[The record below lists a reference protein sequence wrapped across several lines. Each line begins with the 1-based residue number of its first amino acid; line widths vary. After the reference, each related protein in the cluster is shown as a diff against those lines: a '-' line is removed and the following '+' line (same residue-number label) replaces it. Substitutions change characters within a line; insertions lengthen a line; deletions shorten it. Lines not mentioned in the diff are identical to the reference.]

1 VKEPRIK
8 RFQQEKS
15 VKSLH
20 PRFFIQTRIFS
31 RRSGKCAN
39 MHGMKLMH
47 VLPVCLVLFAA
58 MGAAPARA
66 QSPAPTASP
75 YQPLHIE
82 SLRAREYGQGA
93 MTIEQTLQVTN
104 AFTRTLVSFDS
115 DGLKVYGFM
124 NTPKGEGPFP
134 VVLVLH
140 GYVNPR
146 AYRTPYTYTQ
156 RYADLLARAGFLV
169 IHPDYR
175 GHGRS
180 EGDEVQGNLF
190 RTGYAADVLN
200 LIEYAKRLPNANP
213 NAIGLFGHSMGGGI
227 STRVLAVSDDV
238 KASVLYGSMSA
249 DEQANVKQISEVF
262 RGGARIPEQDVP
274 LGEYEPISPM
284 TYLGDFDAAIE
295 IHHGAR
301 DNQVPIAWSRD
312 LNEKLRALGKDVT
325 LYEYPR
331 AGHSLG
337 GRDLATMMERVI
349 AFYRETL
356 K

>member
-1 VKEPRIK
+1 M
-8 RFQQEKS
+8 
-15 VKSLH
+15 L
-20 PRFFIQTRIFS
+20 
-31 RRSGKCAN
+31 
-39 MHGMKLMH
+39 GMKLTH
-47 VLPVCLVLFAA
+47 LLSVCLVFLAA
-58 MGAAPARA
+58 MGVTPAQA
-66 QSPAPTASP
+66 QSPTPTPSP
-75 YQPLHIE
+75 YQPIYIE
-82 SLRAREYGQGA
+82 SLRNREYGQGE
-93 MTIEQTLQVTN
+93 MRVEQTLQVMD
-104 AFTRTLVSFDS
+104 AFTRSLVSFDS

-156 RYADLLARAGFLV
+156 RYADMLARAGILV

-180 EGDEVQGNLF
+180 EGDEEQDNLF
-190 RTGYAADVLN
+190 RTGYAIDVMN
-200 LIEYAKRLPNANP
+200 LIEYAKRLPNVNP

-227 STRVLAVSDDV
+227 STRVLALSDDV
-238 KASVLYGSMSA
+238 KASVLYGAMSA

-274 LGEYEPISPM
+274 PSEYAPISPI
-284 TYLGDFDAAIE
+284 TYLNDFKAAIE
-295 IHHGAR
+295 IHHGGR
-301 DNQVPIAWSRD
+301 DNQVPPAWSRD
-312 LNEKLRALGKDVT
+312 LTEKLQALGKEVT

-331 AGHSLG
+331 AGHNLQ
-337 GRDLATMMERVI
+337 GRDLTTMMDRVI
-349 AFYRETL
+349 AFYREKL

>member
-1 VKEPRIK
+1 
-8 RFQQEKS
+8 
-15 VKSLH
+15 
-20 PRFFIQTRIFS
+20 
-31 RRSGKCAN
+31 
-39 MHGMKLMH
+39 MHSMKLTH
-47 VLPVCLVLFAA
+47 VLSVCLVLFAA
-58 MGAAPARA
+58 MGVAPVRA
-66 QSPAPTASP
+66 QSPSPTASP
-75 YQPLHIE
+75 YQPLTIE
-82 SLRAREYGQGA
+82 SLRSREYGQGELKV
-93 MTIEQTLQVTN
+93 EQTLQVNN

-124 NTPKGEGPFP
+124 NTPKGNGPFP

-180 EGDEVQGNLF
+180 EGDEEQGNLF
-190 RTGYAADVLN
+190 RTGYAIDVLN
-200 LIEYAKRLPNANP
+200 LIEYAKRLPNVNP

-227 STRVLAVSDDV
+227 STRVLAVSNDV

-262 RGGARIPEQDVP
+262 RGGARIPEQAVP
-274 LGEYEPISPM
+274 LSEYGPISPINF
-284 TYLGDFDAAIE
+284 LNDFKAAIE
-295 IHHGAR
+295 FHHGVR
-301 DNQVPIAWSRD
+301 DNQVPVAWSRD
-312 LNEKLRALGKDVT
+312 LNERLLALGKDVT

-331 AGHSLG
+331 AGHSLQ
-337 GRDLATMMERVI
+337 GRDLATMMDRVI
-349 AFYRETL
+349 AFYRDKL